1 MTCGPSVAITST
13 SPGALSFPAALERGS
28 HRRSPTWMSLP
39 GWFRDGKKREKT
51 CVSLRN
57 LHLPPP
63 ALGSVAFSLQESD
76 ETRSRNASPSLP
88 AEAHG

>member
-1 MTCGPSVAITST
+1 
-13 SPGALSFPAALERGS
+13 
-28 HRRSPTWMSLP
+28 MSL
-39 GWFRDGKKREKT
+39 RH
-51 CVSLRN
+51 

-88 AEAHG
+88 AEARGGAQPLRIVVMPGCPSLLARKCLNIYLGTLVSHQLAHAALTLPLPRG